1 MEPKYSVLL
10 CNQQIATYKGKIKEW
25 LLNGIKV
32 IWFSTNT
39 DEVIALKSEYK
50 DFSKAFILMAYS
62 VTITNQTII
71 IDGEDKEQFVKNVLT
86 EACPLFNSAQYL
98 VEHCKASEHIIVQAS
113 AGTGK
118 TKVMIDRILYLL
130 HTQPELHLSE
140 VFMITFTHDAT
151 DQMNERLQE
160 ILLERYKLTRQQKY
174 LRWVE
179 EQSQM
184 HISTIHSFCYFILK
198 EYGIGESFTRN
209 LSIRSFKYERKEL
222 IKDTIDENIDEGKT
236 VISQLGI
243 PFYKA
248 NFVVDKFWGGFSKLG
263 ISHADM
269 LEMDWGEP
277 VDDDSVAFHQLI
289 SNSVETLDDEYFDIK
304 RQNEGIAVDDIM
316 RDLQNVLLK
325 GNLPNPDFKMKY
337 LFIDEFQDSDLSQI
351 KIACLMIKLL
361 NPALFVVGD
370 VKQSIYRFRGA
381 SDQAFLVLKQ
391 DMKDM
396 GIKAPID
403 FTLVNN
409 YRTSKDL
416 LERMDSFFIEWNKR
430 DRLQYDKAVIP
441 FNQTPGRIK
450 MLYGEREEEAAEQ
463 QIVDVTNKE
472 LNALINLIE
481 NQGKTASEKTRVVLL
496 TRSNKE
502 LYRLSALLR
511 KHKIPA
517 VIKRDGS
524 FYSSEAVRDFYI
536 MIASFLFCDEPKY
549 VFNYLLTP
557 YAGEIDPMNINDM
570 EWLHGDKENLV
581 AYLDRFLE
589 QTTWK
594 KFHKQLRLRPILSVI
609 KEMMDDVSVVDN
621 YILNLMN
628 RKRAEGWEHER
639 CLAATYQEALQYQAN
654 LEKLMNVLQRNMNG
668 EKVSL
673 YDVYNF
679 LKLNIASNR
688 SENEAEV
695 ITNDEQVKDLY
706 KSVLCMTV
714 HKSKGLEF
722 ETVIIP
728 YTNRSIVTYPQTEI
742 LIDPVTK
749 EVGWNYTGE
758 KKNKKTM
765 YTPMK
770 NTLYDELKQK
780 DLESSLKEDARIL
793 YVALTRAI
801 TNLICIVPQSRNEK
815 TWASLLGEVGTDYE

>member
-10 CNQQIATYKGKIKEW
+10 CNQPMAIYKEKIREW
-25 LLNGIKV
+25 LFNGIKV
-32 IWFSTNT
+32 IWFSTNV
-39 DEVIALKSEYK
+39 DEVNGLKAEYK
-50 DFSKAFILMAYS
+50 TFSNAFVLMAYT
-62 VTITNQTII
+62 VKITDMAII
-71 IDGEDKEQFVKNVLT
+71 YDGLDNNHFVEKKLV

-130 HTQPELHLSE
+130 HTKSDLHLSDI
-140 VFMITFTHDAT
+140 FMITFTHDAT

-160 ILLERYKLTRQQKY
+160 ILLERYKLTKQQRY

-184 HISTIHSFCYFILK
+184 HISTIHSFCYFMLK
-198 EYGIGESFTRN
+198 EYGIGESFTKN
-209 LSIRSFKYERKEL
+209 LSIRSFQYERKEL
-222 IKDTIDENIDEGKT
+222 IKDTIDENIDEEKS

-248 NFVVDKFWGGFSKLG
+248 NSVVDKFWGGFSKLG
-263 ISHADM
+263 VSHTDI

-277 VDDDSVAFHQLI
+277 ADEDSAALHDLI
-289 SNSVETLDDEYFDIK
+289 SHAVSKLDEDYFEIK
-304 RQNEGIAVDDIM
+304 RQNEGIAIDDIM
-316 RDLQNVLLK
+316 RDLQKVLLN
-325 GNLPNPDFKMKY
+325 GNLPNPDFRMKY

-361 NPALFVVGD
+361 NTALFVVGD

-381 SDQAFLVLKQ
+381 SDQAFIVLKQ
-391 DMKDM
+391 DMKEM

-409 YRTSKDL
+409 YRTSKDVL
-416 LERMDSFFIEWNKR
+416 DRIDYFFLEWSKR
-430 DRLQYDKAVIP
+430 GRLQYDKAVIP

-450 MLYGEREEEAAEQ
+450 MLYGKRNADEAEK

-472 LNALINLIE
+472 LKALIELIE
-481 NQGKTASEKTRVVLL
+481 NKGKPASEKTRVVLL

-502 LYRLSALLR
+502 LYRLAALL
-511 KHKIPA
+511 KANKIPA
-517 VIKRDGS
+517 VIQKEGS
-524 FYSSEAVRDFYI
+524 FYASEAVRDFYI

-557 YAGEIDPMNINDM
+557 YAGEIDPINVNDM

-594 KFHKQLRLRPILSVI
+594 KYHKQLRLRPILSVI
-609 KEMMDDVSVVDN
+609 KEMMDDVSVIDN
-621 YILNLMN
+621 YILNSMN
-628 RKRAEGWEHER
+628 RKRNEGWEHER
-639 CLAATYQEALQYQAN
+639 CLASTYQETLQYQAN
-654 LEKLMNVLQRNMNG
+654 LEKLMNVLQRNMKG

-679 LKLNIASNR
+679 LRLNIASNR

-695 ITNDEQVKDLY
+695 YTNDEQRKDLY

-722 ETVIIP
+722 ETIIIP
-728 YTNRSIVTYPQTEI
+728 YTNRSIITFPQTEI

-758 KKNKKTM
+758 KKNKKTL
-765 YTPMK
+765 YEPMQ
-770 NTLYDELKQK
+770 NNLYAELKER
-780 DLESSLKEDARIL
+780 DLENSLQEDARIL

-801 TNLICIVPQSRNEK
+801 NNLICIVPQSKNEK
-815 TWASLLGEVGTDYE
+815 TWASLLGEVGSDYE